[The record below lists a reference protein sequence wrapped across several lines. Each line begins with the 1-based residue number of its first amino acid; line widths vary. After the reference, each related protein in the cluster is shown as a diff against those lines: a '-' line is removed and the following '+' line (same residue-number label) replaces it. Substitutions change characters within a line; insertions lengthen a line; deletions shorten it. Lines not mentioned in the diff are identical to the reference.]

1 MEPQNDGWSGRRT
14 IHSWVGR
21 GRRRRCL
28 VCRACGSSVCIIE
41 RACTSRR
48 PTRSILAAREPSSRD
63 HCSISLAA
71 SPTTSPA
78 ASPAASP
85 TASLAVAVQLRM
97 VAAAAA
103 PPRTVPRLVAHPRTR
118 RAVVDRH
125 RRVMSLAQ
133 PPSVVDAHRQRRW
146 TSCRQRREL
155 RHRPCY
161 QAEHRWWHRP
171 RAARQ
176 LERYCQAHGHE
187 LDQTR
192 DADPRE
198 PVGSAAP
205 TRADCCAAACKSP
218 LPRSQNPVVFRGSAS
233 RARVVT
239 RALRRR
245 PDPRPDPARRQL
257 ERPDPGPSATK
268 ATQPTLSPG
277 LAPDPGRLKKRGAA
291 SDSRLASRLAGEPCC
306 ERCSCLTTVLL
317 PMLAVG
323 GRCARRCGGAGS
335 GGA

>member
-1 MEPQNDGWSGRRT
+1 MWKQDTGAGAGRNHRMMDGVGGRT
-14 IHSWVGR
+14 IRSWVGR

-71 SPTTSPA
+71 SPTASPTASPA

-133 PPSVVDAHRQRRW
+133 PPSVVDAHHQRRW
-146 TSCRQRREL
+146 TSCRQRHEL
-155 RHRPCY
+155 RHRPRY
-161 QAEHRWWHRP
+161 QAEHRRRHRP

-192 DADPRE
+192 E
-198 PVGSAAP
+198 Q
-205 TRADCCAAACKSP
+205 TRANQSGQP
-218 LPRSQNPVVFRGSAS
+218 
-233 RARVVT
+233 
-239 RALRRR
+239 RR
-245 PDPRPDPARRQL
+245 PELTAARQHANPRCLAARIQ
-257 ERPDPGPSATK
+257 
-268 ATQPTLSPG
+268 
-277 LAPDPGRLKKRGAA
+277 
-291 SDSRLASRLAGEPCC
+291 
-306 ERCSCLTTVLL
+306 
-317 PMLAVG
+317 
-323 GRCARRCGGAGS
+323 
-335 GGA
+335 